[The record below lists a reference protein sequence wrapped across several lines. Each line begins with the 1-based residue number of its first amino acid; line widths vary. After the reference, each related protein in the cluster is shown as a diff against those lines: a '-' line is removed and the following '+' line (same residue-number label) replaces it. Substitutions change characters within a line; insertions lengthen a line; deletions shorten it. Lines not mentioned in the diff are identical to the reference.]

1 MVEDQYVCENVDVE
15 GEHDYDSIVSA
26 IIMERYDA
34 NKRVAIFANLEMARD
49 MASELDEGKRAEY
62 LKEYTDYQSYRIKAK
77 EIALNVLAPVVT
89 IAISKYRVPEV
100 KASSLRYSMPL
111 AHSDCRRIQPCSPFF
126 PGSPLVPSI
135 PFLAFLRINICPC
148 ASIPDYCNY

>member
-1 MVEDQYVCENVDVE
+1 MKSYGTLVGELPTGIEFVVEGALLRIYFDFERREAVDVVVEDQYVCENVDVE

-34 NKRVAIFANLEMARD
+34 NKRDAIFANLEMARD

-77 EIALNVLAPVVT
+77 EIAKEVLA
-89 IAISKYRVPEV
+89 KL
-100 KASSLRYSMPL
+100 K
-111 AHSDCRRIQPCSPFF
+111 
-126 PGSPLVPSI
+126 
-135 PFLAFLRINICPC
+135 
-148 ASIPDYCNY
+148 

>member
-1 MVEDQYVCENVDVE
+1 MKSYGTLVGELPTGIEFVVEGALLRIYFDFERRVAVQKAGSEDVVVEDQYVCENVDVE

-34 NKRVAIFANLEMARD
+34 NKRDAIFANLEMARD

-77 EIALNVLAPVVT
+77 EIAKEVLA
-89 IAISKYRVPEV
+89 KL
-100 KASSLRYSMPL
+100 K
-111 AHSDCRRIQPCSPFF
+111 
-126 PGSPLVPSI
+126 
-135 PFLAFLRINICPC
+135 
-148 ASIPDYCNY
+148 